1 MRTEAAI
8 FTKAIAEQNF
18 ADSERERERER
29 QIEIFKCFQLRRP
42 RGIQKVLQAICTKQK
57 SVMRGN
63 CTQHKLQREREQ
75 QQETERQRERMR
87 GSVCERE
94 REQWEWA
101 CLGQTNENTR
111 QPPLNTQ
118 LTPPAN
124 NQKHLPLWRQRQ
136 QQRRRRRR
144 RHRKM
149 RRNSCAIT
157 FILFR
162 RLLCQSASQS
172 ADSHRRLPAPHN
184 PPTTTH
190 YRCHSQRC
198 GTSTFSLERWQRFPP
213 AALQNFCV
221 ISLCA
226 FAGFWFVSRFHVR
239 FCSPIA
245 FRECIDL

>member
-18 ADSERERERER
+18 ADSERERESGKLKFLNAFNWDDHEA
-29 QIEIFKCFQLRRP
+29 FKKCCKQFAQNKKALCE
-42 RGIQKVLQAICTKQK
+42 AIAHST
-57 SVMRGN
+57 N
-63 CTQHKLQREREQ
+63 CKEREQ
-75 QQETERQRERMR
+75 QQETERERMR
-87 GSVCERE
+87 GSVCVKE

-101 CLGQTNENTR
+101 CHRQTNENTR

-198 GTSTFSLERWQRFPP
+198 GTSTS
-213 AALQNFCV
+213 V
-221 ISLCA
+221 
-226 FAGFWFVSRFHVR
+226 
-239 FCSPIA
+239 
-245 FRECIDL
+245 